1 MINIAIFTIGFC
13 AGAITVITWLL
24 CKATKLDEERREHH
38 EEQRRLSGSDSK
50 PCNQRST
57 LGRTPENE
65 REKKY
70 GIKRGETIELK
81 FAERQEDGK
90 NIRIRT
96 RKMKVIK
103 LYEHHVIL
111 ESPKGIRE
119 CMGYWKLDRCLSKTG
134 GDSLET

>member
-1 MINIAIFTIGFC
+1 MKNKEGYPDPTASRAING
-13 AGAITVITWLL
+13 VRW
-24 CKATKLDEERREHH
+24 EEL
-38 EEQRRLSGSDSK
+38 QRM
-50 PCNQRST
+50 
-57 LGRTPENE
+57 

-103 LYEHHVIL
+103 LYEHHVLL
-111 ESPKGIRE
+111 ESQKGIRE
-119 CMGYWKLDRCLSKTG
+119 CMSYWKLDRCLSKTG